1 MLSMINKY
9 NIRTMYLIQG
19 KSLRQIAR
27 ETGHTFRTVRKY
39 ALQEDFSEKIVRKI
53 YKKSSLEPFEETID
67 QWLISDLG
75 APRKQRHTA
84 KRVYDRLCEEFSSS
98 FALSYRTVAKYVV
111 KKKKTLDEFSKK
123 NIGLLSLSHLPGE
136 AQLDF
141 GESQFILNGEV
152 VNGNHLVL
160 SFPYSNFSYIQIFPS
175 QNQEALFQGM
185 KNIFEY
191 IGKVPRE
198 IWFDNMSTAVAQIK
212 KGKERK
218 LTDKFIQ
225 FMTHY
230 GFQAKFCNPYSGHE
244 KGMVENK
251 VGYTRRNL
259 LVPIPSFDSLEDFN
273 KQLLKKCEEDAYRQ
287 HYKKEKTIIELFEY
301 DKQEMIPI
309 NSHDYEVF
317 NLKKCKVNKV
327 RYLKFEGN
335 EYSVLPSIS
344 NEEVWLKIFVDKIE
358 ILNESYEKL
367 TSHKRMYKKNLKL
380 TNWNDWLKVLE
391 AKITALEYTE
401 FYQELPDVW
410 KNYFRSKTPKEKKKI
425 VSALAEMLFLGD
437 LELATKALEYN
448 LARDITDISSL
459 LTTFRA
465 FKEPNKIYA
474 ELTTEELPMVPCQE
488 AIDIELSIYDKL
500 MGGIH
505 G

>member
-9 NIRTMYLIQG
+9 NIKTMYLIQG

-67 QWLISDLG
+67 QWLISDLE

-84 KRVYDRLCEEFSSS
+84 KRVYERLCKEFSSS
-98 FALSYRTVAKYVV
+98 FALSYRTVAKYVA

-123 NIGLLSLSHLPGE
+123 NIGLLSLNHLPGE

-152 VNGNHLVL
+152 INGNHLVL
-160 SFPYSNFSYIQIFPS
+160 SFPY
-175 QNQEALFQGM
+175 
-185 KNIFEY
+185 
-191 IGKVPRE
+191 
-198 IWFDNMSTAVAQIK
+198 
-212 KGKERK
+212 
-218 LTDKFIQ
+218 
-225 FMTHY
+225 
-230 GFQAKFCNPYSGHE
+230 
-244 KGMVENK
+244 
-251 VGYTRRNL
+251 
-259 LVPIPSFDSLEDFN
+259 
-273 KQLLKKCEEDAYRQ
+273 
-287 HYKKEKTIIELFEY
+287 YKKEKTIIKLFEY

-317 NLKKCKVNKV
+317 SLKKCKVNKV
-327 RYLKFEGN
+327 GYLKFEGN
-335 EYSVLPSIS
+335 EYSVLPSVS
-344 NEEVWLKIFVDKIE
+344 NEEVWLKVFVDKIE
-358 ILNESYEKL
+358 ILNENYERL

-380 TNWNDWLKVLE
+380 TNWKDWLKVLE
-391 AKITALEYTE
+391 TKITALEYTE
-401 FYQELPDVW
+401 FYQELPNIW
-410 KNYFRSKTPKEKKKI
+410 KNYFGSKAPKEKKKI
-425 VSALAEMLFLGD
+425 VSALAVMLFQGE

-448 LARDITDISSL
+448 LARNITDVSSL

-474 ELTTEELPMVPCQE
+474 ELTTEELIMVPCQE

-505 G
+505 E